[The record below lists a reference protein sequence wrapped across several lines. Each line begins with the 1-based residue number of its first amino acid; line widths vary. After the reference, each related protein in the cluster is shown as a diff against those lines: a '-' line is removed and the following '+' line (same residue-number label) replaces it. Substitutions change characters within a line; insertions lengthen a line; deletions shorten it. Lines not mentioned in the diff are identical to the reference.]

1 MDFFDTERELEDAG
15 ISAFEYS
22 LMDEHERREVLED
35 AGLDSDLY
43 LDADQYASFGA
54 WEELQAAGLSLS
66 DLDLM
71 DSDAIREVLADA
83 GLDPSEY
90 GCEDGA
96 YAASPASVYPVG
108 AAEPHSSDS
117 SPVKP
122 SGLTEKPKPAQ
133 TPLDSGSKGV
143 YQLCTVRFPNGSH
156 GFYRTSD
163 RTIAECDYVAVPVD
177 KSAIQ
182 IAMVVAVGKRAEA
195 ESPHPAKDLGF
206 ILRKAQ
212 PHEFTAL
219 RTPYH
224 GVTAA
229 QYFPQ
234 AGEDTAFSSSQKGL
248 MGKKTDVLRTW
259 VTALSLLVL
268 VLGLLTLCIY
278 DSASRVRRSHAKAS
292 LTASY
297 TPASAAAYRSP
308 ASSSYSYSGSSRSTA
323 PPRPPVNRERA
334 MTKEEANRLS
344 GTGYGGTRPNSSAEG
359 IELKAAQ
366 VTCKNCGYHSDNGLN
381 SLCDY
386 CAWIERY
393 GGGLPTEKLT
403 TPRPASTPRRVTY
416 ATPKPTA
423 KPDPFHADEF
433 YDAEDFYEEYYDDF
447 WDYEDAEDYWEE
459 HQFD

>member
-1 MDFFDTERELEDAG
+1 MDFFDTERDLEDAG

-22 LMDEHERREVLED
+22 LMDEHERRAALED
-35 AGLDSDLY
+35 AGLDADLY

-54 WEELQAAGLSLS
+54 WEELQDAGLSLS

-90 GCEDGA
+90 GCEA
-96 YAASPASVYPVG
+96 ISHAASPAAVYPTGV
-108 AAEPHSSDS
+108 AEPRFSDA
-117 SPVKP
+117 SPAKP
-122 SGLTEKPKPAQ
+122 SGLSEKPKPMQ
-133 TPLDSGSKGV
+133 TPLDSGSQAA
-143 YQLCTVRFPNGSH
+143 YQICTVRFPNGSH

-163 RTIAECDYVAVPVD
+163 HTIAECDYVAVPVD

-182 IAMVVAVGKRAEA
+182 IAMVVAVGNRAEA
-195 ESPHPAKDLGF
+195 ESPYPAKDLDF

-234 AGEDTAFSSSQKGL
+234 AGEDTAFSNAQKGPV
-248 MGKKTDVLRTW
+248 GKKTDVLRTW

-268 VLGLLTLCIY
+268 VLSLVTLFICDI
-278 DSASRVRRSHAKAS
+278 DSQARRSHAKAS

-297 TPASAAAYRSP
+297 TPSSAAAYRSP
-308 ASSSYSYSGSSRSTA
+308 ASSSYSYSGSSRSTT
-323 PPRPPVNRERA
+323 PPRPPVNRKRA
-334 MTKEEANRLS
+334 MTKEEADRLS
-344 GTGYGGTRPNSSAEG
+344 GTGYGGTRPNSSAEC
-359 IELKAAQ
+359 IELNAAQ

-386 CAWIERY
+386 CAWMERY

-403 TPRPASTPRRVTY
+403 TPRPASTPRRVIP

-423 KPDPFHADEF
+423 KPDPFRADEF